1 MVDIINY
8 LDAFIKMLRK
18 HRVPISTYGVG
29 VRSREVFMII
39 DLSDKT
45 AIVTGSTG
53 GIGLA
58 IAKGL
63 ADAGATV
70 VVCGRE
76 QARVDAVLAAL
87 RQTKAGQQAR
97 GVVADLA
104 TAAGCQAL
112 VAAEPATDILVNNL
126 GIYAGKEYA
135 EITDADWEEI
145 FQVNVMSGVRL
156 SRHYAKGMQDRGWG
170 RIQFISSESALNIP
184 AEMVHYGVS
193 KAALQGLSRG
203 LAKVLAGSGV
213 TVNTILPGPTR
224 TEGAIAFIGKMA
236 QERGVSPAEM
246 EALFLQENRPS
257 TLIGRFASPEEVAS
271 MCVYAAS
278 KQASA
283 TTGAAL
289 RVEGGIVES
298 IA

>member
-1 MVDIINY
+1 
-8 LDAFIKMLRK
+8 
-18 HRVPISTYGVG
+18 
-29 VRSREVFMII
+29 MII
-39 DLSDKT
+39 DLSGKT

-58 IAKGL
+58 IAQGL
-63 ADAGATV
+63 ANAGASV

-76 QARVDAVLAAL
+76 QSRVDTALAAL
-87 RQTKAGQQAR
+87 RPTKAGALAR
-97 GVVADLA
+97 GVVADLGS
-104 TAAGCQAL
+104 AAGCETL
-112 VAAEPATDILVNNL
+112 IAAEPAADILVNNL
-126 GIYAGKEYA
+126 GIYGAKDFFA
-135 EITDADWEEI
+135 IADADWEEI

-156 SRHYAKGMQDRGWG
+156 SRHYAQGMQARGWG

-184 AEMVHYGVS
+184 SEMVHYGVS

-224 TEGAIAFIGKMA
+224 TEGVNAFIGEMA
-236 QERGVSPAEM
+236 RERGVTLEEM
-246 EALFLQENRPS
+246 EALFLKENRPS
-257 TLIGRFASPEEVAS
+257 TLLRRFANPEEVAS

-278 KQASA
+278 PQASA